1 MNDELK
7 KLLDASSATEAVKL
21 QAITTGLQLAGQIAL
36 ASTQGQAGGQFFQ
49 LLLDLFKLLLPL
61 LVKAFLTVRL

>member
-1 MNDELK
+1 MSAELRQ
-7 KLLDASSATEAVKL
+7 LLDASSAPEAVKL

-49 LLLDLFKLLLPL
+49 LLLELFKLLLPL
-61 LVKAFLTVRL
+61 LLELLKPKV